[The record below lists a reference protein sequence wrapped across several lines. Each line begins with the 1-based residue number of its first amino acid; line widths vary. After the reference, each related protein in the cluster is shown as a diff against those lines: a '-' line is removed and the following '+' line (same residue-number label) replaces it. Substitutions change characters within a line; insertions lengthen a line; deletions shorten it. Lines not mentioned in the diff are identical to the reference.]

1 MGRLLLGTT
10 VLGVLLF
17 AASTSAAPID
27 FVVDADDPDPKSS
40 VTIPDDS
47 SFDSIVITFA
57 DGLHGTS
64 FSLDNQQMYSFPF
77 FDILIDPAAA
87 HNPEPKEATIDATLV
102 FSMPP
107 GSPAGSGE
115 VAVSVHGQFNEF
127 IGDVELT
134 WLTQPSYIDL
144 GGGFGFSVLFISS
157 DFVLVPESCQP
168 NNSDRCRQAQ
178 AIVSAEVTA
187 TTPAENVSEPATL
200 ALFGIALGGFGVIRR
215 RRRYS

>member
-1 MGRLLLGTT
+1 MVRLLLSTT

-40 VTIPDDS
+40 VTITDDS
-47 SFDSIVITFA
+47 DFDSIVITFPEN
-57 DGLHGTS
+57 LHGTN
-64 FSLDNQQMYSFPF
+64 FSLGNGETYSFAF
-77 FDILIDPAAA
+77 FNILIDPAAA

-102 FSMPP
+102 FSMPS
-107 GSPAGSGE
+107 GSPAGSGA

-127 IGDVELT
+127 IGDVDLT
-134 WLTQPSYIDL
+134 WLAQPSYVDL
-144 GGGFGFSVLFISS
+144 GGGYGFSVLFISS

-187 TTPAENVSEPATL
+187 TTPAEIVLEPATL
-200 ALFGIALGGFGVIRR
+200 ALFGIALGGLVVIRR